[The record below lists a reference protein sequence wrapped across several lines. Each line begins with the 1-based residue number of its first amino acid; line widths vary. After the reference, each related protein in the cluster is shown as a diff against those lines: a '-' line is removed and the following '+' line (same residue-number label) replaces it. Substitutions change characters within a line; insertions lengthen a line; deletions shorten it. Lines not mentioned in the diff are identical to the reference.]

1 VRTQA
6 RTTFAGEETMFD
18 NLDEQIERA
27 EGTSSTYVERLVRY
41 LLVALLSVVS
51 FGGLFL
57 AVWLLEY

>member
-1 VRTQA
+1 
-6 RTTFAGEETMFD
+6 MFD

-41 LLVALLSVVS
+41 LIVAVLSVVL

-57 AVWLLEY
+57 GVWFLEY

>member
-1 VRTQA
+1 
-6 RTTFAGEETMFD
+6 MFD

>member
-1 VRTQA
+1 
-6 RTTFAGEETMFD
+6 MFD
-18 NLDEQIERA
+18 NLDKQIERT

-57 AVWLLEY
+57 AVCLLEY